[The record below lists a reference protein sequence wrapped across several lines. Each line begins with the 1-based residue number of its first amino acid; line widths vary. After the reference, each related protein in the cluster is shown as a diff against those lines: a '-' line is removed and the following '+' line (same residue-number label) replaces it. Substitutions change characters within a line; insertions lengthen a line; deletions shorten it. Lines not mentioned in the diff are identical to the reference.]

1 MLDVLCG
8 LLLFGAG
15 FYAGRRKTVTVAPLE
30 LTEEQKKAEEDY
42 QKQLE
47 LVRNFNGRRTK
58 ANG

>member
-1 MLDVLCG
+1 MFDVLCG

-15 FYAGRRKTVTVAPLE
+15 FIVGRKRTVTAVPFEMSA
-30 LTEEQKKAEEDY
+30 EQKDAEKDY

-47 LVRNFNGRRTK
+47 LVKNFNGRRTK